1 MGKKEVKR
9 QVSNKTGQKPSF
21 LQKYGG
27 TSALLIL
34 VAFVLYGNTL
44 NHEFVLD
51 DDVVFLQNKYVQ
63 KGFSGIPDIVSH
75 GFLTGFNGSNDQ
87 SYRPLVLIN
96 YAIERQ
102 LFDNNPKAGH
112 FFNILFYALCGILV
126 WRLAKRMF
134 KTAHAWI
141 PIGIA
146 LVFMAHPV
154 HTEVIANIKGRDD
167 ILHFLFALT
176 SLHLLLRYTESQKT
190 KDLVLS
196 GLTFFGALLC
206 KEMAITFLAIFPL
219 SLWFFSN
226 WSWKKIGTNSAMF
239 LGITAIYFLIR
250 SAVLDD
256 ITFNEPMHVAN
267 NAVAAADG
275 FTGQL
280 ATGLLIMVVYVKLLF
295 FPHPLSW
302 DYSFEQIPVVGL
314 GDWQASV
321 SILILAG
328 LVFVA
333 IKGFMKKASYSWAIL
348 YFLISISIV
357 SNIVILL
364 GATVADRFL
373 FTPSLGFAIALVMVL
388 AKVLKVDTAH
398 KDLPKQRKLVAPILV
413 ILCLFSIKTIARNR
427 VWKSNDTLFEAGVKD
442 APKST
447 RTWAAL
453 ASHYRAKAERN
464 PNAAIRQQQ
473 LKTALSHYK
482 KSVEILDAN
491 FESWYNMGVTHNMMG
506 NPQKGF
512 ECYKKAAEE
521 NPRYTNAL
529 NNIGVHYVN
538 GNQLDSAAKY
548 FEKVIALDP
557 SHVDGTTNLGL
568 TFHKRNDYPNAI
580 QWYLKALEI
589 DPRNRNAAKNLG
601 IAYRSNGE
609 PDKAVVYEKIA
620 NTP

>member
-1 MGKKEVKR
+1 MGKKEVKK
-9 QVSNKTGQKPSF
+9 QVPNKEAKKPGF
-21 LQKYGG
+21 LQKYGF
-27 TSALLIL
+27 TSALFIL
-34 VAFVLYGNTL
+34 TAFVLYGNTL

-63 KGFSGIPDIVSH
+63 KGFGGISDIVSH

-134 KTAHAWI
+134 KNAHTWI

-146 LVFMAHPV
+146 LVFLAHPV
-154 HTEVIANIKGRDD
+154 HTEVVANIKGRDD
-167 ILHFLFALT
+167 ILHFLFALA
-176 SLHLLLRYTESQKT
+176 SLHFLLCYAETQKA
-190 KDLVLS
+190 KDMLWS
-196 GLTFFGALLC
+196 GLSFFGALLC

-226 WSWKKIGTNSAMF
+226 WKWKKIGTHSAIY
-239 LGITAIYFLIR
+239 LGITGLYFLIR
-250 SAVLDD
+250 TAVLDD
-256 ITFNEPMHVAN
+256 ITFNEPMHVSN
-267 NAVAAADG
+267 NAVAATDSFA
-275 FTGQL
+275 GQL
-280 ATGLLIMVVYVKLLF
+280 AMGLLIIVVYIKLLF

-302 DYSFEQIPVVGL
+302 DYSFEQIPVVGF
-314 GDWQASV
+314 GDWQAIV
-321 SILILAG
+321 SILILTG
-328 LVFVA
+328 LVFIA
-333 IKGFMKKASYSWAIL
+333 IKGFLKKATYSWAIL
-348 YFLISISIV
+348 YFLITISIV
-357 SNIVILL
+357 SNIVLLL

-388 AKVLKVDTAH
+388 AKILKIDTSN
-398 KDLPKQRKLVAPILV
+398 KDLPKNRKLVVPVLV
-413 ILCLFSIKTIARNR
+413 ILSLFSIKTIARNG
-427 VWKSNDTLFEAGVKD
+427 VWKSNETLFASGVKD

-453 ASHYRAKAERN
+453 GSHYRVKAEAN
-464 PNAAIRQQQ
+464 PNAATRNQQ
-473 LKTALSHYK
+473 LKTALGHYK

-491 FESWYNMGVTHNMMG
+491 FESWYNLGITYGMLN
-506 NPQKGF
+506 NPKKAL
-512 ECYKKAAEE
+512 ECYQKTVEE
-521 NPRYTNAL
+521 NPRYVNAL

-538 GNQLDSAAKY
+538 ANQLDSAETY
-548 FEKVIALDP
+548 FGKTIE
-557 SHVDGTTNLGL
+557 VDSIHIDATANLGL
-568 TFHKRNDYPNAI
+568 VFHKRNNYTEAI
-580 QWYLKALEI
+580 KWYLKALQL
-589 DPRNRNAAKNLG
+589 DPQNRNTAKNLG

-609 PDKAVVYEKIA
+609 PEKAMKYEKIA